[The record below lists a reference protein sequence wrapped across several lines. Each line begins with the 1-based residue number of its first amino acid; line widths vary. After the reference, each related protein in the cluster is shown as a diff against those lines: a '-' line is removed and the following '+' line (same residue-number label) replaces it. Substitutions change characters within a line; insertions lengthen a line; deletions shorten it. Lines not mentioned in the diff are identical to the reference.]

1 VSERG
6 HSPRAIFSK
15 PPPMR
20 PMLLMRQSISD
31 VLINIFQ
38 SEMACE
44 IRIPIRI
51 IFAIILRNKQL
62 RASPHFFVFYFCV
75 LIFVF

>member
-1 VSERG
+1 
-6 HSPRAIFSK
+6 
-15 PPPMR
+15 MR

-62 RASPHFFVFYFCV
+62 RASPHFFVF
-75 LIFVF
+75 